1 MTSKLD
7 ALFEGRPETLTPAEV
22 AEIFRMKP
30 PAVYKWLTK
39 GTIPGYKIGGSW
51 VILRDELKEVL
62 QRGSNQQLNDT
73 IDKAE
78 PTASEE
84 DSP

>member
-62 QRGSNQQLNDT
+62 MRGSNQHLVEG
-73 IDKAE
+73 IDAAE
-78 PTASEE
+78 PRDPEE
-84 DSP
+84 SP